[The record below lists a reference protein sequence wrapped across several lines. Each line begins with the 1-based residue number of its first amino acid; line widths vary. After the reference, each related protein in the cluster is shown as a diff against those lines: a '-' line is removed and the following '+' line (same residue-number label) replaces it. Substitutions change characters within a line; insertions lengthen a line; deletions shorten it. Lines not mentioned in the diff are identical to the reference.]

1 MEAAANASNT
11 LLVDVSVNPV
21 DSTFQT
27 AASNNFTIVRAFGHG
42 VLPAF
47 ALQPSPGD
55 AGRAR
60 GRPLWVPARLPLMD
74 AFMQLPCSG
83 ESANSWCVQATTVSQ
98 PSGLWT
104 QSLPRLPS
112 TASG

>member
-11 LLVDVSVNPV
+11 LLVDAGVDPV

-27 AASNNFTIVRAFGHG
+27 AANNNFTIVRAFGHG

-55 AGRAR
+55 AAG
-60 GRPLWVPARLPLMD
+60 GGVWRPLFIPARLLSFD
-74 AFMQLPCSG
+74 DSMQMPCCG
-83 ESANSWCVQATTVSQ
+83 
-98 PSGLWT
+98 
-104 QSLPRLPS
+104 
-112 TASG
+112 